1 MDSWTPGL
9 NNGDIADITEVDESP
24 FHGPDYNYTYLSTQ
38 GR

>member
-9 NNGDIADITEVDESP
+9 NKGDITEVDESP

-38 GR
+38 GC